1 EHIQI
6 RKAFFTVKRTQILKG
21 WVTERETE
29 NSLDKKMLAV
39 VVGGSTFETKE
50 ILFAL
55 IRQFVAARQQ
65 DDSALENT
73 FAVLKKLGLDEVLW
87 EILRIE
93 LGYQSE
99 SPSLDNLILKLF
111 CTDLWAQG
119 DEAHRDWL
127 SKNVLVTAAGRA
139 SSLAF
144 MGAWRNDR

>member
-1 EHIQI
+1 
-6 RKAFFTVKRTQILKG
+6 L
-21 WVTERETE
+21 
-29 NSLDKKMLAV
+29 
-39 VVGGSTFETKE
+39 KE

-144 MGAWRNDR
+144 MGAWRNDRRYKAEYDYCAEDLQQTLQPKEHYNHSSPYVLAKCETFEAIEQI

>member
-1 EHIQI
+1 
-6 RKAFFTVKRTQILKG
+6 
-21 WVTERETE
+21 
-29 NSLDKKMLAV
+29 
-39 VVGGSTFETKE
+39 
-50 ILFAL
+50 
-55 IRQFVAARQQ
+55 
-65 DDSALENT
+65 
-73 FAVLKKLGLDEVLW
+73 
-87 EILRIE
+87 RIE

-144 MGAWRNDR
+144 MGAWRNDRRYKAEYDYCAEDLQQTLQPKEHYNHSSPYVLAKCETFEAIEQIIIRGLVTQLQEESTTLDRDAFKALVSE

>member
-1 EHIQI
+1 
-6 RKAFFTVKRTQILKG
+6 
-21 WVTERETE
+21 
-29 NSLDKKMLAV
+29 
-39 VVGGSTFETKE
+39 FETKE

-55 IRQFVAARQQ
+55 IQQFAAARQQ

-87 EILRIE
+87 EILRLE

-99 SPSLDNLILKLF
+99 TPSLENLLLKLF

-127 SKNVLVTAAGRA
+127 
-139 SSLAF
+139 
-144 MGAWRNDR
+144 